1 MEGKPLGSLKTRTKV
16 PCSKLNAVICCSL
29 NWEETMMDDDEPP
42 KTAEYQGRDV
52 DVLSRAPLIGTLE
65 LMGDDDEPI
74 DLQLDRASAEAL
86 MATLTIFLLKG
97 EGEDAPSPPAPN
109 EH

>member
-1 MEGKPLGSLKTRTKV
+1 
-16 PCSKLNAVICCSL
+16 VICNSL
-29 NWEETMMDDDEPP
+29 STGEETIMGDDLP

-65 LMGDDDEPI
+65 LMGGDDEPI

-97 EGEDAPSPPAPN
+97 EGDDAPEPS
-109 EH
+109 HSQ

>member
-1 MEGKPLGSLKTRTKV
+1 
-16 PCSKLNAVICCSL
+16 
-29 NWEETMMDDDEPP
+29 MMGDDPP

-52 DVLSRAPLIGTLE
+52 DVLSRAPLIGKLE

-97 EGEDAPSPPAPN
+97 EGEDAPSPATPN

>member
-1 MEGKPLGSLKTRTKV
+1 LLLSLY
-16 PCSKLNAVICCSL
+16 
-29 NWEETMMDDDEPP
+29 WEETMMDDDEPP
-42 KTAEYQGRDV
+42 KTAEYQGRDI

-97 EGEDAPSPPAPN
+97 EGEGEDAPSPATPN

>member
-1 MEGKPLGSLKTRTKV
+1 MG
-16 PCSKLNAVICCSL
+16 
-29 NWEETMMDDDEPP
+29 DDPP

-97 EGEDAPSPPAPN
+97 EGEDASSPATSN
-109 EH
+109 KD